1 MYKFTLL
8 FPQIPHD
15 QHAYFDQQWMS
26 FRAMAEKMPGIRR
39 IEVDHIEGGPGG
51 RAPYHMVHCFYFD
64 TRPALDAALQSD
76 IGIQAGQF
84 LMKFAPDTTILFSE
98 AWIEPDPSSM

>member
-8 FPQIPHD
+8 FPQIAQD
-15 QHAYFDQQWMS
+15 QHGHFDAQWTT

-39 IEVDHIEGGPGG
+39 IEVDHVQGGPGG
-51 RAPYHMVHCFYFD
+51 RAPYHMAHNFFFD

-98 AWIEPDPSSM
+98 AFIEADPDSM